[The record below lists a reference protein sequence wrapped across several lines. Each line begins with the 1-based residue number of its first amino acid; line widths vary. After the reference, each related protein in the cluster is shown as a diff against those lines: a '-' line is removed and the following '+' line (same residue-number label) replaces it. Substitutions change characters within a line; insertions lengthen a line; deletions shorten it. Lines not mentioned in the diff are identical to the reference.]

1 LVIPRFGQNIIN
13 VNLFVRNGSK
23 FIVLKNGATLF
34 DDNRTSIA
42 LHKKNKGGLHH
53 LKARR
58 VKMFKKKVHTA
69 EYTKEQMQSAMV
81 LDSESEDEAK
91 EDTTHE
97 RNNTTMQIRK
107 EKDGATDATAQRQVE
122 MTPQN
127 REETKTSESNE
138 GEEEKGDALANENT
152 NAGTE
157 KEKMMMQWTS
167 TRHTTSLVTQ
177 MKTHCARQ

>member
-1 LVIPRFGQNIIN
+1 
-13 VNLFVRNGSK
+13 
-23 FIVLKNGATLF
+23 
-34 DDNRTSIA
+34 
-42 LHKKNKGGLHH
+42 
-53 LKARR
+53 
-58 VKMFKKKVHTA
+58 
-69 EYTKEQMQSAMV
+69 MQSAMV